1 MINYTEIEF
10 TEISQITRGRLGFA
24 KVKFYELEDIVR
36 FTARS
41 EEKTDTLTSPADILK
56 IKAENARF
64 YQRLVNDERTAKIQQ
79 FIIGEALKEYKNKLG
94 LSSAKSLGLFPTAT
108 LIAINTFPTETL
120 KEYEEQY
127 YSYEKKVDN
136 QITLCFE
143 KDNVVYVPKGNKTV
157 LIVDGQHRIGA
168 LKNLYPRVNDSLTY
182 KNKLVT
188 KIVDSDFLPFLR
200 DRIKNFEVL
209 CTLLINFD
217 IYEQG
222 AIFASVNF
230 NQKPVN
236 RSLYYDI
243 FASSPD
249 TEKNELKLAHDLVN
263 HLNYNSSS
271 VLKGFIDML
280 GDGNGIVS
288 QSAVMENLMKLF
300 GRGKVWNALYLD
312 YQNDGKK
319 YLAMGSFL
327 RLYFAQ
333 IKETFKTYWP
343 AEGITKRK
351 DYNDILLKTTGM
363 GAWIRLIN
371 DIYLEINPDHS
382 KSSQELQVLLKS
394 TFNKIEK
401 NGDLYFNKKSAFVQ
415 GAGQGLQAKLYKQ
428 IAFDL
433 GFRVS
438 PE

>member
-1 MINYTEIEF
+1 MIDYTEIEF
-10 TEISQITRGRLGFA
+10 TEVSQITRGRLGIA

-36 FTARS
+36 FTART
-41 EEKTDTLTSPADILK
+41 EEKTDTLTSPSDVLK
-56 IKAENARF
+56 VKAENARF
-64 YQRLVNDERTAKIQQ
+64 YQRLINDDRTAKIQQ
-79 FIIGEALKEYKNKLG
+79 FIIGEALKEYKNKKG

-108 LIAINTFPTETL
+108 LIAINTYPADSIE
-120 KEYEEQY
+120 EYEEQY
-127 YSYEKKVDN
+127 YQYEKKYEN

-143 KDNVVYVPKGNKTV
+143 KDNIVYVPKGNKTV

-168 LKNLYPRVNDSLTY
+168 LKSLYPRINESLTY

-188 KIVDSDFLPFLR
+188 NIVDSDFLPFLR

-217 IYEQG
+217 VYEQG
-222 AIFASVNF
+222 EIFASVNF

-263 HLNYNSSS
+263 HLNYNNSS
-271 VLKGFIDML
+271 VLKGLVDML
-280 GDGNGIVS
+280 GNGDGVVS

-300 GRGKVWNALYLD
+300 GRGKVWNTLYLD
-312 YQNDGKK
+312 YQNDGEK
-319 YLAMGSFL
+319 YIVMGAFL
-327 RLYFAQ
+327 RAYFAQ
-333 IKETFKTYWP
+333 IKETFSGYWP
-343 AEGITKRK
+343 SQGVYKRK
-351 DYNDILLKTTGM
+351 DYNDVLLKTTGM

-371 DIYLEINPDHS
+371 DIYAELNPDHD
-382 KSSQELQVLLKS
+382 KSLEEIKALLKS
-394 TFNKIEK
+394 KF
-401 NGDLYFNKKSAFVQ
+401 DLIKDKADFYFDKKSTFVQ
-415 GAGQGLQAKLYKQ
+415 GAGQGLQSKLYKQ

-433 GFRVS
+433 GYVGT
-438 PE
+438 PD